1 MRVRLFSVKER
12 RQSKA
17 ADRASDRAAAESG
30 RANQRQR
37 RNRFIPDAR
46 EWTIETVSKPLSG
59 EVLD

>member
-1 MRVRLFSVKER
+1 MQVRLFNLKER

-17 ADRASDRAAAESG
+17 AERAADRTAAEAG
-30 RANQRQR
+30 RSDQRQR

-46 EWTIETVSKPLSG
+46 DWTIETVPEPLPG